1 MGVRSE
7 NVTSPLG
14 VVGIGVFL
22 VVEVEGDFLVLLG
35 DFVVV
40 EGDFILDFVAMVGVF
55 RGDFLPLLLDFVEA
69 IFVDDE
75 EEEGVGFLAGVSIF
89 FFLGV
94 PSTSGAM

>member
-14 VVGIGVFL
+14 VVGFGVFL
-22 VVEVEGDFLVLLG
+22 VVGVEGDFLVLLG

-55 RGDFLPLLLDFVEA
+55 RGDFLALLLDFVEA
-69 IFVDDE
+69 IFVDD